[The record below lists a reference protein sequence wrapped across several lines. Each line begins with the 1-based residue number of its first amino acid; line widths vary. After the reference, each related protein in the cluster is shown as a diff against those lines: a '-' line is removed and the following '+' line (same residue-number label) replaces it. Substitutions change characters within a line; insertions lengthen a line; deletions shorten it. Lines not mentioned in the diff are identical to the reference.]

1 MQEQVTPGRAN
12 VLVVEDDTPLAMAVE
27 RLVTALG
34 HNPVVCVRGE
44 DAIAKAR
51 ELKPEL
57 ILMDVMLKGELSG
70 IDAAEVIKHDQ
81 LGCEI
86 VFMTAYGDPEY
97 ARRMRQ
103 IAGSYVMGKPLSE
116 AMLRLIVRE
125 KLGLLGRKVER
136 IPRRP

>member
-1 MQEQVTPGRAN
+1 MQEQVALRRAN
-12 VLVVEDDTPLAMAVE
+12 VLVVEDDAPLAISVE
-27 RLVTALG
+27 RLVSELG
-34 HNPVVCVRGE
+34 HNPVLCVCGE

-51 ELKPEL
+51 ELRPEL
-57 ILMDVMLKGELSG
+57 ILMDVMLRGALSG

-86 VFMTAYGDPEY
+86 VFMTAHGDLDD

-103 IAGSYVMGKPLSE
+103 IAGSYVMGKPVPE

-125 KLGLLGRKVER
+125 KLGLLGRRVER